1 MPENKYVLTSNGKI
15 TAVKDYELRHWSLK
29 GVFKKFKPK
38 YYTKIKIKNNKYRYF
53 YSKEEYLAYMNKD
66 AKKESNKSENKKT
79 SLGSFKS
86 SKKENVK
93 NSKSSKNSFVSLLKR
108 GKKSVNTLFNK
119 TFSKTSLNKGKKT
132 LDKILSKSKSS
143 IKKASGK
150 ISLLAQ
156 KGKAASD
163 KVMTKIEKE
172 TVSAIKKTDKKI
184 TKAAKKVSKFLS
196 SAAEPI
202 TYLFKTASEI
212 QKTNQEK
219 VIAKLK
225 KDPNKISGLDVKKT
239 ACSKKEDQ
247 EQTNPKYD
255 NGSNYAYSNNC
266 AYATAAYDLRQRGY
280 DVEAAGVKKSTANT
294 MKEITDWY
302 DGEKVESSKTLF
314 KKNNVDGK
322 SMGYGE
328 CSKLIEEDLLKH
340 GEGARGHFCLYWR
353 NGGGHD
359 VIWEVENNQ
368 VVLRDCQTNKVYEVH
383 EQLKYAKDFKYF
395 RTDNVEVNEEIS
407 KTVVNSSESD
417 KKKKKNKNG

>member
-1 MPENKYVLTSNGKI
+1 MAENKYILTSNGKI
-15 TAVKDYELRHWSLK
+15 TAVKDDELRHWSLK

-38 YYTKIKIKNNKYRYF
+38 YYTKIKIKNNEYRYF
-53 YSKEEYLAYMNKD
+53 YSKEEYLAYMNKGT
-66 AKKESNKSENKKT
+66 KKESNKSENKKT
-79 SLGSFKS
+79 SLGSFKN

-93 NSKSSKNSFVSLLKR
+93 SSKSSFVSLLKR

-150 ISLLAQ
+150 ISSLAK
-156 KGKAASD
+156 KGKTASD
-163 KVMTKIEKE
+163 KILSKIEKK
-172 TVSAIKKTDKKI
+172 TVSSIGKTDKKI
-184 TKAAKKVSKFLS
+184 TKAAKKVSKALS
-196 SAAEPI
+196 SLTEPVKN
-202 TYLFKTASEI
+202 LFKTASEI

-225 KDPNKISGLDVKKT
+225 KDPDKISGLDVKKT

-266 AYATAAYDLRQRGY
+266 AYASAAYDLRQRGY
-280 DVEAAGVKKSTANT
+280 DVEAAGVKKSTTNT

-322 SMGYGE
+322 SIGYGE

-340 GEGARGHFCLYWR
+340 GEGARGHFCLYWK

-368 VVLRDCQTNKVYEVH
+368 VILRDCQTNQVYEVH

-395 RTDNVEVNEEIS
+395 RTDNVEVNEEIT
-407 KTVVNSSESD
+407 KTVVNSRESD
-417 KKKKKNKNG
+417 KKKKKKKG